1 MFVPSPARGRG
12 EKSRARQSFGFT

>member
-12 EKSRARQSFGFT
+12 EQSRAKQSFGFT

>member
-12 EKSRARQSFGFT
+12 EKSGARQSFGFT